1 MFPKWRSWQ
10 GAPEGEKPSNVSLH
24 MVFIERSWPL
34 SLPKANAIMVG
45 SSSQI
50 NNHTNY
56 QADDPR
62 NLERRKH
69 DFRLHWLAAGSV
81 LPPQT
86 GRRRKI

>member
-1 MFPKWRSWQ
+1 MLQKAGDRPTFRSTMY
-10 GAPEGEKPSNVSLH
+10 L
-24 MVFIERSWPL
+24 FIERCWPL

-56 QADDPR
+56 EADDPH

-81 LPPQT
+81 LPPET
-86 GRRRKI
+86 GRRHKI